1 MSRQFDEY
9 MEDKFEYQGERK
21 TLIYPT
27 SFSELT
33 EALGIRNT
41 LQSIIDF
48 ATRDEDTSGYE
59 EMKERQN
66 EYIQE
71 YLSSIGDFDNSIL
84 VSNITHLAKSNDI
97 RLGELEKMLGISTGY
112 ISRTAKENTNK
123 RLSIDVVWKL
133 SQFFNV
139 SIDELVSHDLRL
151 PSETTALL
159 CRFIAKLSSQT
170 MMDEI
175 EWTCE
180 GGYMCENSPL
190 LQSMTLLTED
200 DDGTVVYHPEHMNQS
215 YRWTLFEDVY
225 SCDAINEGEKLVIIA
240 FRTEKMKEHHHYD
253 FFFCTPN
260 KDGTY
265 SWRKAFYTNDPFSSL
280 EDQAATLYNQI
291 TRKMDAVRLSPDIR
305 SIVQAYLQ

>member
-1 MSRQFDEY
+1 
-9 MEDKFEYQGERK
+9 
-21 TLIYPT
+21 
-27 SFSELT
+27 
-33 EALGIRNT
+33 
-41 LQSIIDF
+41 
-48 ATRDEDTSGYE
+48 
-59 EMKERQN
+59 MK
-66 EYIQE
+66 
-71 YLSSIGDFDNSIL
+71 NSY
-84 VSNITHLAKSNDI
+84 K
-97 RLGELEKMLGISTGY
+97 
-112 ISRTAKENTNK
+112 
-123 RLSIDVVWKL
+123 KL
-133 SQFFNV
+133 
-139 SIDELVSHDLRL
+139 H
-151 PSETTALL
+151 

-170 MMDEI
+170 MIDEI

-190 LQSMTLLTED
+190 LQSMTLLTEE

-240 FRTEKMKEHHHYD
+240 FQTEKMKAHHYYD

>member
-151 PSETTALL
+151 PSGTTALL

-240 FRTEKMKEHHHYD
+240 FQTEKMKEHHHYD
-253 FFFCTPN
+253 FFCTPN

>member
-21 TLIYPT
+21 SLIYPT

-33 EALGIRNT
+33 EALGVRNM

-97 RLGELEKMLGISTGY
+97 RLGELEKMLGVSAGY

-139 SIDELVSHDLRL
+139 SIDNLVSHDLRL
-151 PSETTALL
+151 PSETAALL
-159 CRFIAKLSSQT
+159 CRFVTKLSSQT

-175 EWTCE
+175 EWECE
-180 GGYMCENSPL
+180 GGYEYESSPL
-190 LQSMTLLTED
+190 LQSLNLLTED
-200 DDGTVVYHPEHMNQS
+200 NHGTVVYHPEHMNQS
-215 YRWTLFEDVY
+215 YRWTLADDAY
-225 SCDAINEGEKLVIIA
+225 SCDSISEGEKLVVIV
-240 FRTEKMKEHHHYD
+240 FQTEKMKDHRYYD
-253 FFFCTPN
+253 FFFCNPN

-265 SWRKAFYTNDPFSSL
+265 SWRKAFYTTDPFAPL
-280 EDQAATLYNQI
+280 EDQAAALYSQI
-291 TRKMDAVRLSPDIR
+291 VRKIDAVKLSPDIR

>member
-1 MSRQFDEY
+1 
-9 MEDKFEYQGERK
+9 
-21 TLIYPT
+21 
-27 SFSELT
+27 
-33 EALGIRNT
+33 
-41 LQSIIDF
+41 
-48 ATRDEDTSGYE
+48 
-59 EMKERQN
+59 MKERQN

-71 YLSSIGDFDNSIL
+71 YLSSIGNFDNSIL

-170 MMDEI
+170 MIDEI

-190 LQSMTLLTED
+190 LQSMTLLTEE

-240 FRTEKMKEHHHYD
+240 FQTEKMKAHHYYD

>member
-151 PSETTALL
+151 PSGTTALL

-240 FRTEKMKEHHHYD
+240 FQTEKMKEHHHYD

-260 KDGTY
+260 KYGTY

>member
-27 SFSELT
+27 SFAELT
-33 EALGIRNT
+33 EALGVRNT

-170 MMDEI
+170 MIDEI

-190 LQSMTLLTED
+190 LQSMTLLTEE

-225 SCDAINEGEKLVIIA
+225 SCDAINEGEKMVIIA
-240 FRTEKMKEHHHYD
+240 FQTEKMKAHHYYD

>member
-9 MEDKFEYQGERK
+9 MEDKFEYQGEPK

-33 EALGIRNT
+33 EALGVRNM

-123 RLSIDVVWKL
+123 RLSIDVVWKVA
-133 SQFFNV
+133 QFFSV
-139 SIDELVSHDLRL
+139 SIDDLVSHDLRL

-190 LQSMTLLTED
+190 LQSMTLLTEE

-240 FRTEKMKEHHHYD
+240 FQTEKMKEHHYYD

-260 KDGTY
+260 KNGTY

-280 EDQAATLYNQI
+280 EDQAAALYNQI